1 MAPIPLHPLR
11 HPPHHDQLP
20 PPRQCQPLRRSR
32 YIHNN
37 QVYFIAHQSK
47 HPPSGFKTACSAAG
61 FTNMFGSTIALYYNT
76 FFCAALGYSIA
87 NTLRKPFLDRIKL
100 HILAFVTAISA
111 VFVVI
116 YTQNAGAPLKGI
128 CIYRS
133 ASQSSLGL
141 FFLHIIVFVAV
152 LYAIRKFRAQ
162 IPKNSYF

>member
-1 MAPIPLHPLR
+1 MAPISINPLR
-11 HPPHHDQLP
+11 HPPHHDQRP
-20 PPRQCQPLRRSR
+20 PAWQYQSLRWGV
-32 YIHNN
+32 YINN
-37 QVYFIAHQSK
+37 NLVYFIAHQVK

-61 FTNMFGSTIALYYNT
+61 FSNMFGSTIALYYNT

-100 HILAFVTAISA
+100 HVLAFVSAISA

-128 CIYRS
+128 CIYRA

-141 FFLHIIVFVAV
+141 FFLHIIVFVVV

>member
-1 MAPIPLHPLR
+1 MALITLHPLR
-11 HPPHHDQLP
+11 HPPHYNNLP
-20 PPRQCQPLRRSR
+20 PPRQYQPLRRNT
-32 YIHNN
+32 YIQDNL
-37 QVYFIAHQSK
+37 VYFIAHQEK

-61 FTNMFGSTIALYYNT
+61 FTNMFGSTVALYYNT

-100 HILAFVTAISA
+100 HLLAFVTAISA

-128 CIYRS
+128 CIYRA

-141 FFLHIIVFVAV
+141 FFLHILVFVAV